1 MLFYWTQTFIT
12 IVWWSNWVQKRKNNL
27 KDSRLH
33 LSPLP
38 QKICF
43 TLTIL
48 ILWTGPL
55 LLRKPL
61 LRLLKNSLSDSKSHQ
76 KTSSLKN
83 INWKSSNKPCTKN
96 SGTVLLKTLKS
107 LKRKS
112 LTQLTPLLKPQKNCL
127 FKNPNHWTNYKDQVL
142 NYAQSEKVLLIS
154 AVHRLIQKSLVRI
167 EHYKRK
173 LSFCWMTCKS

>member
-1 MLFYWTQTFIT
+1 MQFYWIQTFIT

-27 KDSRLH
+27 KNNHSH

-43 TLTIL
+43 TLTTL
-48 ILWTGPL
+48 IHWTGPL

-76 KTSSLKN
+76 KMSSLKN
-83 INWKSSNKPCTKN
+83 INWKSSSKPCTKN

-112 LTQLTPLLKPQKNCL
+112 LIQLTLLLKPHKSCL
-127 FKNPNHWTNYKDQVL
+127 FKNPNHWPNYKDQVL
-142 NYAQSEKVLLIS
+142 NYVQSEKLLLITV
-154 AVHRLIQKSLVRI
+154 VHRLTRNLLVRI

-173 LSFCWMTCKS
+173 SSFYWMTCKS